1 MRLSERPVLA
11 AVLGATIIAG
21 SGTLTR
27 LSEETPAT
35 VAVWRCLWA
44 IPFLWV
50 LSHREDAKFGK
61 RSSHERLLASLA
73 GVAFTFDLILWHWS
87 IREIGAGMATVLGNL
102 SSVVVALL
110 AWLLFREKPGKRLI
124 AILPIVLL
132 GVVLATGTFGGKAY
146 GSNPSLGVV
155 FGLACSVVYALFI
168 VIYREGSKDLRR
180 LAGPLLDATAVGGF
194 FALVVGPF
202 VGGVHLA
209 PSWNSQF
216 WLIVLAISSQVL
228 GWLVISVALPRLP
241 ASLTALILL
250 IQPVGGIAI
259 SAVVLGE
266 RPSLVQLLGALV
278 IVAGVAYAVR
288 GSRTKVDVPEVV

>member
-44 IPFLWV
+44 LPFLWV
-50 LSHREDAKFGK
+50 LSRREDAKFGK
-61 RSSHERLLASLA
+61 RSRHERLLASLA

-124 AILPIVLL
+124 AILPIVLI

-146 GSNPSLGVV
+146 GSNPSLGVI

-202 VGGVHLA
+202 VGGVHLT
-209 PSWNSQF
+209 PSWHSQF
-216 WLIVLAISSQVL
+216 WLIVLALSSQVL

-259 SAVVLGE
+259 SAAVLGE